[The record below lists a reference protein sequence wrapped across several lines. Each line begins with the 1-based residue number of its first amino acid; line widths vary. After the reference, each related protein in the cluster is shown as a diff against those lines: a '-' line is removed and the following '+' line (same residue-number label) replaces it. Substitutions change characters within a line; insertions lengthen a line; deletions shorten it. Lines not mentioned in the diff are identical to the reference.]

1 MLQRFDS
8 FSSILFKHL
17 FNPTQCWDWSVVNI
31 FMYHLLIADL
41 SIYSHVQA
49 MVGLV
54 TVEARLQSELLFA
67 LRAVMKFMT

>member
-1 MLQRFDS
+1 MYN
-8 FSSILFKHL
+8 LFIDQ
-17 FNPTQCWDWSVVNI
+17 FI
-31 FMYHLLIADL
+31 FT
-41 SIYSHVQA
+41 QA